1 MALSFTQ
8 EIFLV
13 WSSVHL
19 LLNIAR
25 AANMELGLLL
35 ELDGTGR
42 ITVEGLPV
50 LFTGVMDISQVG
62 RTMVRARA

>member
-1 MALSFTQ
+1 M
-8 EIFLV
+8 
-13 WSSVHL
+13 HL